1 MDSTTRSITIH
12 FDSEVL
18 SMIHKEAD
26 RNGQTVSEF
35 MKTAVLEKL
44 EDCLD
49 YQDALNSIR
58 ESNGRSFSRDE
69 VKRELQF

>member
-18 SMIHKEAD
+18 SMIHKGAD

>member
-35 MKTAVLEKL
+35 MKLLYLK
-44 EDCLD
+44 
-49 YQDALNSIR
+49 NSKTVWITR
-58 ESNGRSFSRDE
+58 MP
-69 VKRELQF
+69 